1 MFIDARQ
8 VTSGAVVEA
17 DIAIVGAGAAGI
29 SLALELIGTGLT
41 ICLLESGGIDFAW
54 PTQSL
59 YTGTNVGLPYYALDV
74 CQLRYLGGSTNAWG
88 GWCRPLDPIDFESR
102 PWVEHSGWP
111 FAITELAPFYP
122 RAHKNCQ
129 VASDNYDIERCVAEL
144 GHPRAR
150 PLPFDPAWLESSI
163 YRFSPPTR
171 FGQVYREALR
181 RADDLRCYVNAN
193 VLAIKTD
200 AAARN
205 VTRLI
210 VGTLSGVRFEIAA
223 RHYVLAAG
231 GIENARLLLLS
242 NDVAVK
248 GLGNQSDR
256 VGRYF
261 MEHPHTKRTLIVP
274 TRRLASWLYGEKFH
288 GRAVIGR
295 VSLPPELQR
304 REGLLSYSA
313 NIHAVYFGQESLGWL
328 ALRKLVL
335 SLSRSRRSDPLIRLP
350 PYGRKGL
357 SLRQVY
363 DMVRQFDQMTIAAIL
378 RLFQTDRFITG
389 FVLESKSEQAPNPES
404 RVTLDDARDAF
415 GLRRVKLDWR
425 MLPIDRRTVVR
436 SEEIIDAEL
445 RRLGIG
451 STAPLPAVEIDGWPS
466 NLEGG
471 WHQLGTTRMHAD
483 AKHGVVDA
491 NGRVH
496 GMSNLFIVGGSVF
509 PSGGVAPPTLTIV
522 ALALRLASHLKQTF
536 SASDRSNPGYK
547 SDARFDPNAA
557 PVRGKSV
564 PPFGGRLEGRAP
576 IGHARAQESKI
587 TQNSRTSSREITE
600 NDLHSVATLL
610 GKGLDYDTRYF
621 LDILTLLIKH
631 PTPKGFPKFGY
642 LMEDNG
648 ALVGAILLIF
658 TKVQTSDSS
667 TIRCHVTSWYVEP
680 AYSVYAGLFYLKG
693 LSRKD
698 VVYMNISA
706 LPDARPF
713 LPVQGFSKYSCGQF
727 FAVPALH
734 LMSKTAD
741 CQIIAATSVPDVPF
755 KAYERN
761 LLLDHAEY
769 GCISFWCVTSE
780 QAYPFVFRTHLTKN
794 ILPGVQLIYCREIG
808 HFVKFVKPIGSF
820 LTRHGKLIVRID
832 SNGPIP
838 GLKGKYFDGA
848 TPRWYKGPVQPRLG
862 DLAYT
867 QFAMYGGR
875 RSNY

>member
-8 VTSGAVVEA
+8 VTTGAVVEA

-29 SLALELIGTGLT
+29 SLALELSGTGLS

-54 PTQSL
+54 PTQFL

-88 GWCRPLDPIDFESR
+88 GWCRPLDPIDFEPR

-111 FAITELAPFYP
+111 FAMTELAPFYP
-122 RAHKNCQ
+122 RAHKLCQ
-129 VASDNYDIERCVAEL
+129 VASDNYDLERCVAEL
-144 GHPRAR
+144 GHPRAK
-150 PLPFDPAWLESSI
+150 PLPFDQAWLESSI

-181 RADDLRCYVNAN
+181 RADDLRCYLNAN
-193 VLAIKTD
+193 VLVIKTD

-242 NDVAVK
+242 NDVVVD
-248 GLGNQSDR
+248 GLGNQHDR

-274 TRRLASWLYGEKFH
+274 KRRIASWLYGEKFH
-288 GRAVIGR
+288 ARAIIGR
-295 VSLPPELQR
+295 LSLPPDLQR

-363 DMVRQFDQMTIAAIL
+363 DMVRQFDQMTIAALL

-436 SEEIIDAEL
+436 SEEIVDAEL
-445 RRLGIG
+445 HRLGIG
-451 STAPLPAVEIDGWPS
+451 GTAPLTPEEIDGWPS

-471 WHQLGTTRMHAD
+471 WHQLGTTRMHTD

-491 NGRVH
+491 NGCVH
-496 GMSNLFIVGGSVF
+496 GMSNLFVVGGSVF

-522 ALALRLASHLKQTF
+522 ALALRLASHLKQIS
-536 SASDRSNPGYK
+536 SASDRSHPGYK
-547 SDARFDPNAA
+547 GDARFDHNAV
-557 PVRGKSV
+557 PVRHESA
-564 PPFGGRLEGRAP
+564 PPVDGRLEGRAREP
-576 IGHARAQESKI
+576 KI
-587 TQNSRTSSREITE
+587 TQKSRISSREITE

-621 LDILTLLIKH
+621 FEILTLLMKH
-631 PTPKGFPKFGY
+631 PTPTGFPKYGY
-642 LMEDNG
+642 LLENDG
-648 ALVGAILLIF
+648 VLVGAILLIF
-658 TKVQTSDSS
+658 TKVQSRDSS
-667 TIRCHVTSWYVEP
+667 TIRCHVTSWYVKP
-680 AYSVYAGLFYLKG
+680 AYSVYAALFYLNAFSHK
-693 LSRKD
+693 S
-698 VVYMNISA
+698 VIYMNISA
-706 LPDARPF
+706 LRDARPF
-713 LPVQGFSKYSCGQF
+713 LPIQGFSKYSRGQF

-734 LMSKTAD
+734 LMSEAID
-741 CQIIAATSVPDVPF
+741 CKIISGTSVPDVPF
-755 KAYERN
+755 KAYERD

-769 GCISFWCVTSE
+769 GCICFWCVTSE

-794 ILPGVQLIYCREIG
+794 ILPGVQLVYCREIG
-808 HFVKFVKPIGSF
+808 DFVKFARPIGSF
-820 LTRHGKLIVRID
+820 FARHGKFIVRID

-838 GLKGKYFDGA
+838 GLKGKYIDGA
-848 TPRWYKGPVQPRLG
+848 TPRWYKGPVQPHLG

-875 RSNY
+875 RSNF